1 MSSKSS
7 QRQPLTNAKTFDPAT
22 LITQVKKPNTLNAS
36 VRSLL
41 GLDGCWKSVMKCLR
55 KPKKVKR
62 LSLVPEV
69 TLPYL
74 LPPQPSH
81 LKGRKTLVL
90 DLDETL
96 VHSTFQLNDDAD
108 LDIPVDIQQTTYNIR
123 VFKRTGLKEF
133 LEKVSEIYEVIL
145 WTASLPEYAQT
156 LVDKID
162 PDNCI
167 SASLY
172 RESCTIYNRKYVK
185 DLSRLGRKMKDVI
198 LIDNSDTCFM
208 FQPENAFHI
217 ENFFDD
223 RNDLELYKLIP
234 FLEHLAKLDDV
245 RNIPLH
251 WKNFDKSYF
260 KEIQATKTPQK
271 ITPNSSP
278 TKASLLRKAYFHQ
291 RSHSHVL
298 PGRKMR
304 VGEAEALKVLAKLTK
319 KRKDMEFQRQKLEK
333 ESLANIDDKSMSE
346 STNDR
351 DSRSVKSAI
360 LLDYD
365 YMASLHKDLD
375 LEHEEETMQNRGFLP
390 GKITVDSKVTQ
401 AIAADS
407 QNAMLNQET
416 ESSEDGDGEQI
427 ISQDDSK
434 ALQEI
439 RLLEGKLN
447 VNSPVSQDAFKRF
460 FVRESV

>member
-7 QRQPLTNAKTFDPAT
+7 QRQSLTNAKSFDPAT
-22 LITQVKKPNTLNAS
+22 LITQVQKPNSLNAS

-41 GLDGCWKSVMKCLR
+41 GLDGCWKSVMKCIR
-55 KPKKVKR
+55 KPKKIKR
-62 LSLVPEV
+62 VSLVPEV
-69 TLPYL
+69 TLPAL

-96 VHSTFQLNDDAD
+96 VHSTFQLTDDAD

-133 LEKVSEIYEVIL
+133 LQKVSEIYEVVL

-185 DLSRLGRKMKDVI
+185 DLARLGRQMKDVI

-217 ENFFDD
+217 ENFFDN

-234 FLEHLAKLDDV
+234 FLEHLAQLDDV

-271 ITPNSSP
+271 VTPNTSP
-278 TKASLLRKAYFHQ
+278 TKTSLLRKAYFHQ
-291 RSHSHVL
+291 RSHSHIL
-298 PGRKMR
+298 PGKKMR
-304 VGEAEALKVLAKLTK
+304 VGEAEALKVLANLTK
-319 KRKDMEFQRQKLEK
+319 RRKDMELERQKLEK
-333 ESLANIDDKSMSE
+333 GSFANIDDKSMSE

-365 YMASLHKDLD
+365 YLHKDSD
-375 LEHEEETMQNRGFLP
+375 LENDEKSMYNRGFLP
-390 GKITVDSKVTQ
+390 GKIEVNSKVTQ
-401 AIAADS
+401 AFAADS
-407 QNAMLNQET
+407 RNAMLNQET
-416 ESSEDGDGEQI
+416 ESSEDGDVDGEQI

-447 VNSPVSQDAFKRF
+447 VNSPVSQDAFKKF